1 MSKYTFYINGQWIE
15 ADHDDVI
22 EVENPATLEILA
34 EVPAGHDEAVHE
46 AVKAAKDALPH
57 WKDTP
62 AKERVEYVG
71 KMVDYFTEHG
81 DDIAK
86 TISQELGVPLA
97 HARKRHLDG
106 YLSSAQEWMEMVEN
120 FEFVDKQD
128 GFEVHKEPVGV
139 VACLTPWNYPFGQ
152 IANKVFPALLLG
164 NTVVLKPSQQ
174 TPLTSYA
181 FAHAAES
188 AGLPKGVFN
197 LIPGR
202 GGEVGDLL
210 ATHPDVN
217 LVSFT
222 GSTKGGTEVA
232 KLAVDSVKRLTLELG
247 GKSATILLEDGD
259 ISNAVK
265 STLDT
270 VYLNVGQTCSATT
283 RLLAPRKLKDKV
295 EEELIK
301 QTESYVFGDPLN
313 DNSDAGPLASKK
325 QFEKVQKYI
334 ELGKEEATLLYEGSK
349 PEGKG
354 YFVGPV
360 IFTEVDPDA
369 KIAQEEI
376 FGPVLSVIYYDTED
390 EALDIA
396 NNSIYGLSGKIFGN
410 EEKARKM
417 ARHFDTGQIQIN
429 DTGHRGNSPFGGF
442 KQSGFGREGGY
453 YGLEEYIELKTLIV

>member
-1 MSKYTFYINGQWIE
+1 
-15 ADHDDVI
+15 
-22 EVENPATLEILA
+22 A

-71 KMVDYFTEHG
+71 KMVNYFTEHG

-197 LIPGR
+197 LMPGR

-210 ATHPDVN
+210 ATHTDVN

-222 GSTKGGTEVA
+222 VSTKGGTEVA
-232 KLAVDSVKRLTLELG
+232 KLAVDSVKRLTL
-247 GKSATILLEDGD
+247 
-259 ISNAVK
+259 
-265 STLDT
+265 
-270 VYLNVGQTCSATT
+270 
-283 RLLAPRKLKDKV
+283 
-295 EEELIK
+295 
-301 QTESYVFGDPLN
+301 
-313 DNSDAGPLASKK
+313 
-325 QFEKVQKYI
+325 
-334 ELGKEEATLLYEGSK
+334 
-349 PEGKG
+349 
-354 YFVGPV
+354 
-360 IFTEVDPDA
+360 
-369 KIAQEEI
+369 
-376 FGPVLSVIYYDTED
+376 
-390 EALDIA
+390 
-396 NNSIYGLSGKIFGN
+396 
-410 EEKARKM
+410 
-417 ARHFDTGQIQIN
+417 
-429 DTGHRGNSPFGGF
+429 
-442 KQSGFGREGGY
+442 
-453 YGLEEYIELKTLIV
+453 